1 AAAGLPAPGRSG
13 RRPRGHAVL
22 LRRRHREALPPDP
35 RGPAH
40 PVQLDRPRPRRVRAA
55 RLREVGRTM
64 DEPNGIKQALYRF
77 WAWSMQ
83 TNERISPRTKDR
95 IVKAITQGHV
105 AYLRRNP
112 PSAASS
118 LAAPTLLMTVRGRK
132 TGKLRTMPAF
142 YMPDGERWV
151 IVGSYGGDHRHPQWY
166 HNLMAAGEAAIEIDG
181 RRHEVSAALA
191 SPE

>member
-1 AAAGLPAPGRSG
+1 
-13 RRPRGHAVL
+13 
-22 LRRRHREALPPDP
+22 
-35 RGPAH
+35 
-40 PVQLDRPRPRRVRAA
+40 
-55 RLREVGRTM
+55 M

-83 TNERISPRTKDR
+83 TTERISPRTKDR

-112 PSAASS
+112 PSSASS
-118 LAAPTLLMTVRGRK
+118 MAAPTLLMTVRGRK

-166 HNLMAAGEAAIEIDG
+166 HNLMAAGEAVIEIDG

-191 SPE
+191 SPEERAQLWPRLVRMWPSYVDYQERQDSRELPVVIFTPQAATAS